1 MAYGTQADRALRPL
15 AAAWA
20 AMLVAAMLAAAAL
33 QGIDER
39 YRVRAEQASS
49 AHAGTPTGDARDLGG
64 RRFEWILTG
73 ITTLGLLG
81 VGAALYRRA
90 ARRIR
95 RELVRLES
103 EIQTR
108 TQTEHA
114 LRRSESRFR
123 DIAESVPDWI
133 WEVDT
138 EGRYTYC
145 SARAQE
151 VVGYAP
157 DELAGRTFYDLI
169 LPENVDRARAAFEKC
184 VSERRPVKDLVNWRR
199 RKDGGTVRLLTNGV
213 PLLGKSG
220 EAVGFRGVDRDV
232 TDRRRAEDALRRSE
246 EKFRLMYEESPL
258 GLVLS
263 DVHGGYL
270 EANPAYLRIIGYTA
284 EDLSRL
290 TFWDITPPEYH
301 GREYDNQLILRY
313 TGRYGP
319 YEKEYIRKDG
329 SRVPVLLNG
338 ALIESPEGPRVWS
351 IVEDITRRKRAES
364 ELARVQRAEADLR
377 SRIQQHLL
385 IGRTPERLPGAAA
398 AALSVPSEQLDG
410 DFYDVCPLQPDCFD
424 VIVGDVMG
432 KGATAAL
439 VSAAT
444 KNALL
449 RTLTQL
455 IATSTCGSETERR
468 EPILPDPARVV
479 QDTHREVTPQLIEV
493 ERFVTLM
500 YARFRFA
507 PHPVV
512 TYVNAGHA
520 RPLHLRRSTG
530 VCTFL
535 EGGNVP
541 LGFTEHERYEQRH
554 APFEPGDLFLFY
566 SDGVTEARNPSGVFF
581 GEDRLR
587 AYVEANHWRTPRG
600 MLEELRREVARFIG
614 GEGFLDDLTCV
625 AIETDGPQR
634 PRTVELA
641 AAYPEMAHVREFAN
655 QLCDDAHTD
664 GRTRDRVILALHECA
679 SNVIRHGYN
688 GRADGAFTLE
698 GRVQPNRI
706 AVQLTH
712 RGVAYAPAA
721 ARTPALDST
730 REGGFGLYIIDQ
742 TTDEVWYAPGRNGE
756 QTVSLVWRLEPDE
769 HREALRTDEA
779 ASRTKR

>member
-1 MAYGTQADRALRPL
+1 MAPKSQADHALRPL
-15 AAAWA
+15 AAAYIA
-20 AMLVAAMLAAAAL
+20 TLLAAALAVAL
-33 QGIDER
+33 LPGFDEAFRASRID
-39 YRVRAEQASS
+39 
-49 AHAGTPTGDARDLGG
+49 TPAGDAGDLGAH
-64 RRFEWILTG
+64 RFEWILTG
-73 ITTLGLLG
+73 ITGLGLLG
-81 VGAALYRRA
+81 VGAALYRPA
-90 ARRIR
+90 TRRIR

-103 EIQTR
+103 EVQAL
-108 TQTEHA
+108 TQGERA

-123 DIAESVPDWI
+123 DIAESLPDWI

-145 SARAQE
+145 SDRAQE
-151 VVGYAP
+151 IVGYAP
-157 DELAGRTFYDLI
+157 DELVGRTFYDLI

-184 VSERRPVKDLVNWRR
+184 VLECRPIKDLVNWCR
-199 RKDGGTVRLLTNGV
+199 RKDGGTVCLLTNGI
-213 PLLGKSG
+213 PLLGRNG

-263 DVHGGYL
+263 DLHGGYL
-270 EANPAYLRIIGYTA
+270 EANPAYLRTIGYTA

-301 GREYDNQLILRY
+301 SREGDNQLILRY

-319 YEKEYIRKDG
+319 YEKEYTRKDG

-338 ALIESPEGPRVWS
+338 ALIESPEGPRIWS

-377 SRIQQHLL
+377 SRIQEHLL
-385 IGRTPERLPGAAA
+385 IGRTPECLPGAAA

-455 IATSTCGSETERR
+455 VAASACGSGPEQR

-479 QDTHREVTPQLIEV
+479 QNTHCEVTPQLIEV

-507 PHPVV
+507 PHPIV

-541 LGFTEHERYEQRH
+541 LGFTEHERYEQQH

-600 MLEELRREVARFIG
+600 ILEDLRREVARFIG

-641 AAYPEMAHVREFAN
+641 AVNSELARVREFAN
-655 QLCDDAHTD
+655 RLCDDAHTD
-664 GRTRDRVILALHECA
+664 SRTRDRVVLALHECA

-688 GRADGAFTLE
+688 GQADGAFTLE
-698 GRVQPNRI
+698 GRVQLNRI
-706 AVQLTH
+706 AVRLTH

-721 ARTPALDST
+721 AHTPALDST

-779 ASRTKR
+779 ANRAMR